1 METTTV
7 RVRRATQEK
16 LKKLSSTEHVT
27 ITDLI
32 DKLVKEHERSF
43 WEGFEDEAMAF
54 LDKDE
59 SKARR
64 TFEGA
69 LGDGI
74 GRREKSKKR

>member
-7 RVRRATQEK
+7 RVHKATQER

-32 DKLVKEHERSF
+32 DKLVNEHERSF
-43 WEGFEDEAMAF
+43 WKGFEDEATAF
-54 LDKDE
+54 LDKEE
-59 SKARR
+59 SKARK

-74 GRREKSKKR
+74 ARQEKSKKR